1 MANKYLVMA
10 MRRPDFDSSAIEP
23 HRDFLAGLLE
33 RGQLVESGRFTDGTG
48 GAYVIHADS
57 LDAAREI
64 AFSDPVHTT
73 GSSELTVYE
82 WEIVV
87 SA

>member
-1 MANKYLVMA
+1 MTSKYLVMA
-10 MRRPDFDSSAIEP
+10 MRTPDFDIETIEP
-23 HRDFLAGLLE
+23 HRRFLSELLE
-33 RGQLVESGRFTDGTG
+33 RGQLLESGRFTDGTG
-48 GAYVIHADS
+48 GAYVILAES

-64 AFSDPVHTT
+64 AFTDPVHTS

-82 WEIVV
+82 WEIAV

>member
-1 MANKYLVMA
+1 MVNKYLVMA
-10 MRRPDFDSSAIEP
+10 MRRPNFDPAVVEP
-23 HRDFLAGLLE
+23 HREFLADLLE
-33 RGQLVESGRFTDGTG
+33 RGHLVESGRFTDGTG
-48 GAYVIHADS
+48 GAYVIHADN

-64 AFSDPVHTT
+64 AFTDPVHTT

-82 WEIVV
+82 WEIAV

>member
-1 MANKYLVMA
+1 MVNKYLVMA
-10 MRRPDFDSSAIEP
+10 MRTPNFDPAVVEQ
-23 HRDFLAGLLE
+23 HRAFLADLLE

-64 AFSDPVHTT
+64 AFTDPVHTT
-73 GSSELTVYE
+73 GSSQLTVYE
-82 WEIVV
+82 WEIAV